1 MDYIDEAIAR
11 LEAEGAKDQEMT
23 EAPPK
28 KTPFEE
34 YAPVVGS
41 MAGGLVLG
49 ATTKNPSMLIQA
61 GRSAL
66 GTGLG
71 TYLGTSLS
79 QMSRQLG
86 GEEISIGQMAEEQA
100 KNIGK
105 EVALDVVGSGV
116 GAGLMKGVS
125 QIWPKAAP
133 DPLLVKAQQELQ
145 KKGTTLSV
153 GQAAPNTWRSTLEGA
168 TYQTIGGKIQLN
180 NLYNKQDVALKQMRE
195 ELTPIAHSIPIS
207 RVGSTIRDSLRGG
220 FSALSDMVKPAYEDI
235 SLRAASKDVF
245 VDTLPM
251 QKEAKNILDQQTR
264 LGNVGLTEQ
273 GGTILQRVV
282 RGDNTLSFS
291 DAQQLRSDL
300 LSRSRM
306 LEEGDPAKRNLT
318 TLVEQVTKEMELGA
332 KQAGSDVYADLMKV
346 NAFYRKSQQKMG
358 DEFVAKL
365 VDKRPSQIV
374 DTIVSAGNESEISAL
389 KVALKR
395 AEGLGGGVKYDETW
409 GKVQQHYIDSLL
421 NKASVINKEGET
433 IGHNL
438 LKDFTDPKTSRTMKK
453 VLTKEQM
460 ENIKTFAETSLI
472 TQRKPKSQNSW
483 IIPMIQA
490 GAIVDVLTFKMLSP
504 GADAAIAFSPL
515 ALGKMLTNPERASR
529 LLGIIKRPGVPA
541 SPALLAKVAG
551 DIEWANKE
559 AEKEKKSMEEDEYKD
574 LLGEFK

>member
-11 LEAEGAKDQEMT
+11 LEAEGVKQQEVSS
-23 EAPPK
+23 APPV

-34 YAPVVGS
+34 YAPVAGS
-41 MAGGLVLG
+41 IAGGLALS

-86 GEEISIGQMAEEQA
+86 GEDISFGQMAEEQA
-100 KNIGK
+100 RNIGK
-105 EVALDVVGSGV
+105 EVATDIGGSAIGSGIV
-116 GAGLMKGVS
+116 KGARK
-125 QIWPKAAP
+125 IFPKESV
-133 DPLLVKAQQELQ
+133 DPLLIKAQEELQ
-145 KKGTTLSV
+145 KRGTTLSV
-153 GQAAPNTWRSTLEGA
+153 GQAAPNTWRSTIEGA
-168 TYQTIGGKIQLN
+168 TYQTIGGKIKLN
-180 NLYNKQDVALKQMRE
+180 DLYNKQDVALKQMRD

-207 RVGSTIRDSLRGG
+207 RVGNTIKDALKGG
-220 FSALSDMVKPAYEDI
+220 YSALSDMVKPAYEDI
-235 SLRAASKDVF
+235 SLRAASNNVF

-251 QKEAKNILDQQTR
+251 QKQAQIILDQQQR
-264 LGNVGLTEQ
+264 IGGAGLTDQ

-282 RGDNTLSFS
+282 KGDNTLSFS

-300 LSRSRM
+300 LARSRM
-306 LEEGDPAKRNLT
+306 LEDGDPAKKNISI
-318 TLVEQVTKEMELGA
+318 LVDQVTKQMEDGA
-332 KQAGSDVYADLMKV
+332 KLAGSDVYTDLMKI
-346 NAFYRKSQQKMG
+346 NSFYRKSQSKLG

-365 VDKRPSQIV
+365 MDKRPSQIV
-374 DTIVSAGNESEISAL
+374 DTVVQAGNEAEISAL

-395 AEGLGGGVKYDETW
+395 AEGLGSGIKYEETW

-438 LKDFTDPKTSRTMKK
+438 LKDFTDPKTLRTMKK
-453 VLTKEQM
+453 VLTNEQM
-460 ENIKTFAETSLI
+460 EGIKTFAETSLI
-472 TQRKPKSQNSW
+472 TQRKPKSNNSW

-490 GAIVDVLTFKMLSP
+490 GAVADVLTFKFLSP
-504 GADAAIAFSPL
+504 GADVAIAFSPL
-515 ALGKMLTNPERASR
+515 AMGKMLTNPERANR
-529 LLGIIKRPGVPA
+529 ILGIIKRPGVPY
-541 SPALLAKVAG
+541 SPNVLAKIAT

-559 AEKEKKSMEEDEYKD
+559 VEKEKQSNENEEYQN
-574 LLGEFK
+574 LLKGLK